1 MFILGNLFEALAVIL
16 DKALWLYSIVV
27 FIAVMISWV
36 SPDPFNPVVQFLRS
50 VTQPVFD
57 WIRGRLPFA
66 VVGMLDL
73 SPIILLLFLWFARQF
88 LVKSLFDLAFHLR

>member
-16 DKALWLYSIVV
+16 DKALWLYNLVV
-27 FIAVMISWV
+27 FVAVMISWV
-36 SPDPFNPVVQFLRS
+36 NPDPGNPVVQFLRS
-50 VTQPVFD
+50 VTQPAFE
-57 WIRGRLPFA
+57 WIRRRLPFA

-73 SPIILLLFLWFARQF
+73 SPIILLMFIWFARRF

>member
-57 WIRGRLPFA
+57 WIRARLPFA
-66 VVGMLDL
+66 VIGMLDL
-73 SPIILLLFLWFARQF
+73 SPIILLMFLWFARQF